1 MWPIIG
7 KSAVVPH
14 IIIRVCSIEAVA
26 AIVDGIL
33 RHLPL
38 VIVRSVKEESC
49 GVWQVDDIFGSGRK
63 AGSVIRKEGAALD

>member
-1 MWPIIG
+1 MRSIIG
-7 KSAVVPH
+7 KSAIVPH

-38 VIVRSVKEESC
+38 VIVCSVKEGSC
-49 GVWQVDDIFGSGRK
+49 GAWWIDDILGSGRK
-63 AGSVIRKEGAALD
+63 AGSVIRKEGVAV